1 MSIPRIQ
8 SYAMPTQWP
17 QAKPAWKIDA
27 ARSVLLVHDMQQY
40 FVDFFDANQ
49 APVPQLVA
57 NIQRLCDAAREAGV
71 PIVYTAQP
79 GNQDPRDRVLLTDFW
94 GKGLSDEPEIT
105 RILPALQPQ
114 AGDTVM
120 TKWRYS
126 AFKRSPLED
135 WMRERGRDQLVI
147 CGVYAHIGCLMTAA
161 EAFMLD
167 VQPFLI
173 ADALGDFSLQE
184 HEYALDY
191 AAKRCAQINGT
202 TQAIKAFRRARSA
215 GFDRKRLRKE
225 VAAQMEIDPDALRDD
240 DDLLLMGLDSVRLM
254 ALVERWRRIGL
265 AADFAEL
272 AEAPTLSSW
281 ADRLHL
287 NAEELDHA

>member
-17 QAKPAWKIDA
+17 QARPAWKIEA

-40 FVDFFDANQ
+40 FVDFFDMDA

-71 PIVYTAQP
+71 PVVYTAQP
-79 GNQDPRDRVLLTDFW
+79 GNQDPRDRALLTDFW
-94 GKGLSDEPEIT
+94 GRGLADEPEVT

-126 AFKRSPLED
+126 AFKRSPLEAF
-135 WMRERGRDQLVI
+135 MRERGRDQLVI

-167 VQPFLI
+167 LEAFLI

-184 HEYALDY
+184 HEYALQY
-191 AAKRCAQINGT
+191 AARRCAQVNGT
-202 TQAIKAFRRARSA
+202 TQAVNEFRRALSA
-215 GFDRKRLRKE
+215 GFDRRRLRRE
-225 VAAQMEIDPDALRDD
+225 VAAQMEIDPDALHDD

-281 ADRLHL
+281 ADRLRL
-287 NAEELDHA
+287 NTAETDRA